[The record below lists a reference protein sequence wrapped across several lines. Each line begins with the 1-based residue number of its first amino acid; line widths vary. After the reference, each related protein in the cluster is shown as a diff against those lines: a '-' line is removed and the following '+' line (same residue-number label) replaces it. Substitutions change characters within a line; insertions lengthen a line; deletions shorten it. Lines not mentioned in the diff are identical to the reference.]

1 MEQKTGIGPLV
12 FLDSSIMK
20 AIQLFL
26 IQQTRCDLLHFIY
39 RKRAVHIHRRLVRL
53 MTEKVL
59 NPLGAEAFG
68 FQKPGDGMT
77 KEVRIEMCEARIG
90 IGYPGFSANRLDN
103 MVDRPR

>member
-1 MEQKTGIGPLV
+1 MNGTENWDRPSWFSGQ
-12 FLDSSIMK
+12 LDHESYPV
-20 AIQLFL
+20 FL

-53 MTEKVL
+53 MAEKVL

-77 KEVRIEMCEARIG
+77 KEVRIEMCEVRIG

-103 MVDRPR
+103 MVD